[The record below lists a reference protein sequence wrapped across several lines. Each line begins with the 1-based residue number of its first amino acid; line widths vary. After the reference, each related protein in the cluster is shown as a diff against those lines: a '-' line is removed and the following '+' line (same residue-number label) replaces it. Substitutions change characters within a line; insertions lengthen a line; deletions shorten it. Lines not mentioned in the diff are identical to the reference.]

1 MTKEMIKN
9 FALLTFR
16 IITLVV
22 LIGVI
27 VFGTYGAIRYIFT
40 GGI

>member
-1 MTKEMIKN
+1 MDKN
-9 FALLTFR
+9 LFKSFALLAFR

-27 VFGTYGAIRYIFT
+27 AFGAYGAVRYIFT